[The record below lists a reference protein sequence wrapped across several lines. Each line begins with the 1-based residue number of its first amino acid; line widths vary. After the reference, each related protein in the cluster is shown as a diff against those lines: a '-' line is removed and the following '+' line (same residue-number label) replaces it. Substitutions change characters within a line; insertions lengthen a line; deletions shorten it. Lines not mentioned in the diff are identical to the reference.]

1 VEGGEAPT
9 IDDWAE
15 SIHAAATRKATAM
28 NGSLLENG
36 IQDAEDGDG
45 QPDSRPPSSGLSS
58 LGDRDLPDVDMLDT

>member
-1 VEGGEAPT
+1 MEGGEAPT

-15 SIHAAATRKATAM
+15 KIHATATRKATAL
-28 NGSLLENG
+28 NGAPLENG
-36 IQDAEDGDG
+36 THDAEDGDG